1 MKLLCLSLSCTIITY
16 QISPIST
23 YVKYQLK
30 SPRSHF
36 YFAGFLCITYCLC
49 AYYCWCW
56 LLRIW
61 IGKTSPAGHQL
72 FYTGRTIALCIA
84 VSPAPLL
91 SVTASTCCVCLCV
104 SACSWKILIPLWQG
118 CHVGDVSPAHHNDD
132 SQGVSHSAL
141 ILFFW

>member
-1 MKLLCLSLSCTIITY
+1 MFVTKLYYYHLSNQSNINLCQISSKVPKITFLLCRFSVYYLLPLCILLLVLVVAHLVWQNKSCWTSIILH
-16 QISPIST
+16 SPIST

-61 IGKTSPAGHQL
+61 FGKTSPAGHQ
-72 FYTGRTIALCIA
+72 
-84 VSPAPLL
+84 
-91 SVTASTCCVCLCV
+91 
-104 SACSWKILIPLWQG
+104 
-118 CHVGDVSPAHHNDD
+118 
-132 SQGVSHSAL
+132 
-141 ILFFW
+141 